1 MFISHSLIPR
11 KYRTAVN
18 FTAAMVLHCIQEG
31 QLIDIGHLVK
41 KEILELGCI
50 RVDKQPLIFPSL
62 ITAFC
67 QEAGVDFGVD
77 GFDLG
82 LGPVDRGTWLHQAS
96 ERNPSGI
103 RVRTGRK
110 KSVASSSRQQE
121 EIPE

>member
-1 MFISHSLIPR
+1 M
-11 KYRTAVN
+11 
-18 FTAAMVLHCIQEG
+18 
-31 QLIDIGHLVK
+31 DIGFLIK
-41 KEILELGCI
+41 KEVLELGCV

-82 LGPVDRGTWLHQAS
+82 LGPVDRGTWLHQAR
-96 ERNPSGI
+96 EKNPSGI

-110 KSVASSSRQQE
+110 KNVASSSRQQE
-121 EIPE
+121 EIPEQEEYGHDFQFDMGYDHIPTPPQIYPEEFP